1 AANGASSLDAEVY
14 AEFDVTADPSQPD
27 DSVPAAT
34 DDNDYSFGRPV
45 IDSVEPG
52 AGPLAGGNTVVI
64 TGSGFENP
72 DLTFSKVVFD
82 PSSDES
88 GDLSNAIDGVSA
100 TVFSDTEIAVTAPDA
115 TTAANG
121 ASSLDAEVY
130 AEFDV
135 TADPSQPDDSVP
147 AATDD
152 NDYSFA
158 SIPGAPTGV
167 NATAAVDSADVSWNV
182 PTSDGGQSILSYTVT
197 ATPGGQS
204 VTVSGATMTATISG
218 LLAGTDYVF
227 DVTATN
233 AVGTGDAATSNSV
246 EPTDTSIVDPV
257 TATGTNP
264 EGMVTT
270 PEVSSPAGENLTAS
284 AAGEGT

>member
-100 TVFSDTEIAVTAPDA
+100 TVVSDTEIDVTAPDA
-115 TTAANG
+115 TT
-121 ASSLDAEVY
+121 
-130 AEFDV
+130 
-135 TADPSQPDDSVP
+135 
-147 AATDD
+147 DD
-152 NDYSFA
+152 NDYSFGRPV
-158 SIPGAPTGV
+158 I
-167 NATAAVDSADVSWNV
+167 D
-182 PTSDGGQSILSYTVT
+182 
-197 ATPGGQS
+197 
-204 VTVSGATMTATISG
+204 
-218 LLAGTDYVF
+218 
-227 DVTATN
+227 
-233 AVGTGDAATSNSV
+233 SV
-246 EPTDTSIVDPV
+246 EPGAGPLAGGNTVVI
-257 TATGTNP
+257 TGSGFENP
-264 EGMVTT
+264 D
-270 PEVSSPAGENLTAS
+270 LTFS
-284 AAGEGT
+284 KVVF

>member
-100 TVFSDTEIAVTAPDA
+100 TVVSDTEIDVTAPDA
-115 TTAANG
+115 TPAANG

-152 NDYSFA
+152 NDYSFGRPV
-158 SIPGAPTGV
+158 I
-167 NATAAVDSADVSWNV
+167 D
-182 PTSDGGQSILSYTVT
+182 
-197 ATPGGQS
+197 
-204 VTVSGATMTATISG
+204 
-218 LLAGTDYVF
+218 
-227 DVTATN
+227 
-233 AVGTGDAATSNSV
+233 SV
-246 EPTDTSIVDPV
+246 EPGAGPLAGGNTVLITGSGFENPDLTFSKVVFDPSSDESGDLSNAIDGV
-257 TATGTNP
+257 SAT
-264 EGMVTT
+264 V
-270 PEVSSPAGENLTAS
+270 
-284 AAGEGT
+284 